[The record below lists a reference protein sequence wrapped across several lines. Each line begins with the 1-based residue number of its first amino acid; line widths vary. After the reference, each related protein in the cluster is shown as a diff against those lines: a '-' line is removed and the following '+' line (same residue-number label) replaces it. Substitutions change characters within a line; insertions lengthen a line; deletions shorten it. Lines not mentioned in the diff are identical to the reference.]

1 MSTDMTPTQDLEE
14 GYCRACGG
22 ILLKVTIIRVD
33 GDMAFVFYKETWSLH
48 SKEL

>member
-1 MSTDMTPTQDLEE
+1 MTPTQDLEE